1 MPLYADASIV
11 VDCAYLVA
19 VTPGHGDGQYDGHYW
34 LLCMLNIGGKPK
46 KMFADYATAEAR
58 DAAFTLLSAQMLV
71 DEVNAEEPKP

>member
-19 VTPGHGDGQYDGHYW
+19 VTPGHGDGQYGEDYW

-58 DAAFTLLSAQMLV
+58 DAAFTALSAQLV
-71 DEVNAEEPKP
+71 GDKANAEEPQP